1 MLSPQTAQ
9 SAVFINYSHV
19 RFRQQRNRLYGG
31 SFAELTK
38 KLPTGDEMGVTINAN
53 FHDQHQKGLSQQHVT
68 YFQVAGQNMVQ
79 NRYSHQPDK
88 EYSWYVKPNYT
99 ITWLNGLSLR
109 SELSY
114 SQQYNSETN
123 NTFLADTSGV
133 VSYNTGMVTV
143 LDAANSF
150 ERMKLNRRYA
160 VLLMPQYHYE
170 NKDKYVHVML
180 RLPINHLRERMN
192 YHGMATDT
200 VLSQRAW
207 TFVPQLNMRVA
218 THGWTRQY
226 NLDYSVEVNLPSLY
240 NKVNACNF
248 RCTGLCRVQVRQ

>member
-170 NKDKYVHVML
+170 KK
-180 RLPINHLRERMN
+180 
-192 YHGMATDT
+192 T
-200 VLSQRAW
+200 
-207 TFVPQLNMRVA
+207 NMFMSCY
-218 THGWTRQY
+218 GC
-226 NLDYSVEVNLPSLY
+226 PSII
-240 NKVNACNF
+240 
-248 RCTGLCRVQVRQ
+248 